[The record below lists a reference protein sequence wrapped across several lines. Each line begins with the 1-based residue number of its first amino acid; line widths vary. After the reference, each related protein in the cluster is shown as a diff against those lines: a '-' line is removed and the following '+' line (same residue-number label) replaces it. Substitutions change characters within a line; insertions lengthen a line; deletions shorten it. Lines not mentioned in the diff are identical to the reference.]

1 MAPLAI
7 SNKKILACSDLY
19 FIDNHQS
26 NLAGYVIGTIISLPR
41 NGRTSYLVQWDEDSL
56 NSTVP
61 QNQRHL
67 VKNIIERS
75 DSTYALIVQART
87 RFENSVQNVS
97 ENTDQSETTHN
108 QATTNSQRLL
118 QVQRLLTS
126 PTQRRRGFQRDSVD
140 SFTSDSSE
148 SDSDDEDLIV
158 DTLNEYSNVN
168 DYESDEDK
176 FYYCCDKKQY

>member
-1 MAPLAI
+1 MAPIAL

-118 QVQRLLTS
+118 QV
-126 PTQRRRGFQRDSVD
+126 
-140 SFTSDSSE
+140 
-148 SDSDDEDLIV
+148 
-158 DTLNEYSNVN
+158 
-168 DYESDEDK
+168 
-176 FYYCCDKKQY
+176 